1 MVPSGATKYLFP
13 CEHIP
18 SSWTPVEQPF
28 ISVPVSLFS
37 AHEPQCC
44 CHLSF
49 FLWVYSLP
57 KSPSGAVIYLL
68 PCESIL
74 CLWAPMV
81 LQPTSFHMSPFSAH
95 EALWC
100 SNLPPSLWA
109 HSLPISPNDTPTY
122 LLPYEPIPYIW
133 TPVVFQPTSFP
144 VSPFSAYKPQCV
156 PTYLLPCE
164 PILCL
169 QAPVVLQP
177 TSFHMS
183 PFSVYE
189 PQWYANPPPSLWAHS
204 LDVGPSGVSTYLLPF
219 EPIPYIWAPVVCQ
232 PTSFPVSPFPTYEPQ
247 RCANLPL
254 PCEPIPYIWAP
265 VVCQPTSFPV
275 SPFPACWAVQWVN
288 IWQPGT
294 ESLDHSPLGVL
305 VFLLHRCCLSREGH
319 SLIGCHGMC
328 DGSHHSRPL
337 SELTETNKMPIT
349 I

>member
-1 MVPSGATKYLFP
+1 MLYEFWVPSIPSPWSPVVPPSGATKYLFP

-18 SSWTPVEQPF
+18 SSWTPMEQPF
-28 ISVPVSLFS
+28 ISLPVSLFS

-74 CLWAPMV
+74 CIWASMV

-169 QAPVVLQP
+169 QAPVCSNL
-177 TSFHMS
+177 
-183 PFSVYE
+183 
-189 PQWYANPPPSLWAHS
+189 PPSLWAHS
-204 LDVGPSGVSTYLLPF
+204 LPTSPSGAPTYLLPY
-219 EPIPYIWAPVVCQ
+219 EPILCLWAPVIRQ
-232 PTSFPVSPFPTYEPQ
+232 PTSFPMSPFPRCGPQ
-247 RCANLPL
+247 WCVNLPPSLWAHSLHMSPSGVPTYLL

-265 VVCQPTSFPV
+265 AVCQPTS
-275 SPFPACWAVQWVN
+275 SLWA
-288 IWQPGT
+288 
-294 ESLDHSPLGVL
+294 
-305 VFLLHRCCLSREGH
+305 H
-319 SLIGCHGMC
+319 SLHMSPSGVSTYLLPCEPIPCL
-328 DGSHHSRPL
+328 L
-337 SELTETNKMPIT
+337 SSTMSKYLAARYWEFGPFSTRGAGVSIA
-349 I
+349 